1 MNGLMCGP
9 PLLCGGSAHA
19 LTAHPAGANALWR
32 SVCYVRTTAK
42 KHCYLAEKD
51 DTRGS
56 KIIVPFAGQLSRL
69 WQIHITEVKRNMLRH

>member
-19 LTAHPAGANALWR
+19 LTAHPAGTYALWR
-32 SVCYVRTTAK
+32 RACYVPTTAK
-42 KHCYLAEKD
+42 KHSYSAEKD

-56 KIIVPFAGQLSRL
+56 KTTDPFAGQLSRL
-69 WQIHITEVKRNMLRH
+69 WQIHITEDKQNMLRH